1 MKAFQFFLLSA
12 AVMIMVACGNSDN
25 NGTEGS
31 DTDSTAAAQVEETT
45 AGSFGEAITD
55 EGAIPA
61 ADVLAMLADNDSV
74 TVKLAGTVGEVCQM
88 KGCWMTMDL
97 GNGESMTVK
106 FKDYAFF
113 VPMDCGGKEA
123 VMEGVAKRTVVGV
136 DELRHLAEDAGKT
149 ADEVAAITEPEE
161 TIEFMASGV
170 IIR

>member
-1 MKAFQFFLLSA
+1 MKAFQLFWLSA
-12 AVMIMVACGNSDN
+12 AIMVAVSCGNSES
-25 NGTEGS
+25 NGTEAM
-31 DTDSTAAAQVEETT
+31 DTDSTAAAQVTDPST
-45 AGSFGEAITD
+45 GSFGEAITD

-61 ADVLAMLADNDSV
+61 ADVLTMLADNDSV

-136 DELRHLAEDAGKT
+136 DELRHLAEDAGKS
-149 ADEVAAITEPEE
+149 AEEVAAITEPEE